1 MLKVRVV
8 GDPAALAGAWQE
20 LADDA
25 VEPNPFYE
33 PWMLLPALEAWRA
46 PLRLVFIEDAGAL
59 VGFFPLERAWSYRGV
74 ALPHLRLWR
83 YPHCFL
89 GTPLV
94 RRGYAAECLR
104 ALRAWLKNDI
114 LHWRD
119 IGADGPF
126 AAALDETVGCF
137 HLHPYKRSRAL
148 LRRHADAEGYIA
160 QALPKASRKEFARL
174 QRRLSEQ
181 GPVAFSNRE
190 QIDRFLEL
198 ESAGWK
204 GERGSALGCSVAG
217 ARFFRS
223 MAMQAA
229 ARGRLMMLS
238 LELDGRPVAM
248 KCNLL
253 AGEGAFAF
261 KIAYDEAYARFSPG
275 TLLELQNIR
284 AFHAR
289 GELRWM
295 DSCAAPDHFMLNRL
309 WLERRALTDVLAA
322 TGSAPGLALSSL
334 SMLHRAW
341 RGLRGAAPA
350 PAAT

>member
-8 GDPAALAGAWQE
+8 GDPAALASAWQD
-20 LADDA
+20 LADHA

-33 PWMLLPALEAWRA
+33 PWMFLPALEAWPS
-46 PLRLVFIEDAGAL
+46 PLKHVFIEDGTSL
-59 VGFFPLERAWSYRGV
+59 VGFFPLERALLYRRV
-74 ALPHLRLWR
+74 PLPHLRLWK
-83 YPHCFL
+83 YPHCYL

-104 ALRAWLKNDI
+104 ALGAWLKNDV

-119 IGADGPF
+119 VAADGPF
-126 AAALDETVGCF
+126 AAALEDSIGRF
-137 HLHPYKRSRAL
+137 HLRPYRRSRAL

-160 QALPKASRKEFARL
+160 EALPKASRKEL
-174 QRRLSEQ
+174 RRLHTRLGERGALRFTHQ
-181 GPVAFSNRE
+181 QPIE
-190 QIDRFLEL
+190 KFLEL
-198 ESAGWK
+198 EAAGWK
-204 GERGSALGCSVAG
+204 GERGSALGSTVAG

-223 MAMQAA
+223 MALQAA
-229 ARGRLMMLS
+229 ARGRLMMLA
-238 LELDGRPVAM
+238 LELDGQPVAM

-275 TLLELQNIR
+275 MQLELENIR

-289 GELRWM
+289 PALQWM

-309 WLERRALTDVLAA
+309 WLERRALVDVLAA
-322 TGSAPGLALSSL
+322 TGSAPGLALSAL
-334 SMLHRAW
+334 ELGA
-341 RGLRGAAPA
+341 GALRHLRRPWAIS
-350 PAAT
+350 T

>member
-8 GDPAALAGAWQE
+8 GDPAALASAWQD
-20 LADDA
+20 LADHA

-33 PWMLLPALEAWRA
+33 PWMFLPALEAWPS
-46 PLRLVFIEDAGAL
+46 PLKHVFIEDGTSL
-59 VGFFPLERAWSYRGV
+59 VGFFPLERALLYRRV
-74 ALPHLRLWR
+74 PLPHLRLWK
-83 YPHCFL
+83 YPHCYL

-104 ALRAWLKNDI
+104 ALRAWLKNDV

-119 IGADGPF
+119 VAADGPF
-126 AAALDETVGCF
+126 AAALEDSIGRF
-137 HLHPYKRSRAL
+137 HLRPYRRSRAL

-160 QALPKASRKEFARL
+160 EALPKASRKEL
-174 QRRLSEQ
+174 RRLHTRLGERGALRFTHQ
-181 GPVAFSNRE
+181 QPIE
-190 QIDRFLEL
+190 KFLEL
-198 ESAGWK
+198 EAAGWK
-204 GERGSALGCSVAG
+204 GERGSALGSTVAG

-223 MAMQAA
+223 MALQAA
-229 ARGRLMMLS
+229 ARGRLMMLA
-238 LELDGRPVAM
+238 LELDGQPVAM

-275 TLLELQNIR
+275 MQLELENIR

-289 GELRWM
+289 AGLQWM

-309 WLERRALTDVLAA
+309 WLERRALVDVLAA
-322 TGSAPGLALSSL
+322 TGSAPGLALSAL
-334 SMLHRAW
+334 ELGA
-341 RGLRGAAPA
+341 GALRHLRRPWAIS
-350 PAAT
+350 T